1 MDPRDL
7 NSAIKRT
14 YHRTPTVEEITHK
27 LAGLK
32 FFTKMDAK
40 HGFWCVVL
48 DDISSK
54 MTLFNAPDLRYRFKR
69 LPFGLKVSQDI
80 FQENDKL

>member
-1 MDPRDL
+1 MNLLAFSRKESGKLRVCLDPRDL
-7 NSAIKRT
+7 NSALKRT

-40 HGFWCVVL
+40 HDGL
-48 DDISSK
+48 GNIQSISSDG
-54 MTLFNAPDLRYRFKR
+54 TRRSAIDF
-69 LPFGLKVSQDI
+69 
-80 FQENDKL
+80 